1 MNLLL
6 LDAVAA
12 EVTLSPDDPRA
23 EHLRRV
29 LRAAVGQVIDVGV
42 ARGPR
47 GRAEVVALGDAGVT
61 LRCRFLDGDVPRPLP
76 VHLLVGQIRPLEGRR
91 VLEDAA
97 AAGVAAVHVF
107 PAARTEA
114 GYATASVWSEIEASA
129 ALRKGAA
136 QGFTTWIPAYHRHAD
151 LAAALDALAP
161 GGPRLALDVYEA
173 TGPLLPADAGDGPV
187 VLALGPER
195 GWTPAERDRLRAAGF
210 AFRHL
215 GPRVLRTPHAVTA
228 ALGILAAGGYARTS
242 HLEEIR
248 PLRDL
253 C

>member
-6 LDAVAA
+6 LDAVAD
-12 EVTLSPDDPRA
+12 EVTLAANDPRA

-29 LRAAVGQVIDVGV
+29 LRAPVGQVIDVGV
-42 ARGPR
+42 PRGPR
-47 GRAEVVALGDAGVT
+47 GRAEVVALDDRGVT
-61 LRCRFLDGDVPRPLP
+61 LRCRFLADDLPVPLP
-76 VHLLVGQIRPLEGRR
+76 VHLLVGLIRPLEGRR
-91 VLEDAA
+91 LLEDAA
-97 AAGVAAVHVF
+97 AAGVAAIHVF

-114 GYATASVWSEIEASA
+114 GYATASVWSEAEAGA

-136 QGFTTWIPAYHRHAD
+136 QGFTTWIPFYGRHAD
-151 LAAALDALAP
+151 LASALAAVSP
-161 GGPRLALDVYEA
+161 DAPRLALDVYEA
-173 TGPLLPADAGDGPV
+173 TGPLLPGDAGEGPV

-195 GWTPAERDRLRAAGF
+195 GWSAAERAGLRAAGF

-228 ALGILAAGGYARTS
+228 ALGLLAAGGYARTS

-248 PLRDL
+248 RLREKG
-253 C
+253 